1 MGLSIIVYG
10 RLPSGGRHSRK
21 SGNPVTEKPQESIG
35 KNRNPTA
42 VIPAQAGIQKRNA
55 TGIYRKKQKPPP
67 RHSRAGGNPKTQ
79 RNRNLSEKT
88 ETPTASFPR
97 RRESKN
103 ATQQEFIGK
112 NRNPHRVI
120 PAQAGIQKHNAAG
133 LYRKKP
139 KPHRPSFP
147 QKRESKNATQQESI
161 GKNRNPTDRHSR
173 KSGNPAT
180 EKPQESISKNRNP
193 TAVIPAKAGIQT
205 RRHGILPDKTV
216 SLDSTS

>member
-1 MGLSIIVYG
+1 MQQDFIGKN
-10 RLPSGGRHSRK
+10 RTPTDCHSRK
-21 SGNPVTEKPQESIG
+21 SW
-35 KNRNPTA
+35 
-42 VIPAQAGIQKRNA
+42 
-55 TGIYRKKQKPPP
+55 
-67 RHSRAGGNPKTQ
+67 NPKTQ

-88 ETPTASFPR
+88 EPPTA
-97 RRESKN
+97 
-103 ATQQEFIGK
+103 
-112 NRNPHRVI
+112 VI

-205 RRHGILPDKTV
+205 RRHGNLPNKTV
-216 SLDSTS
+216 SLDSTSQIPAFAGMTRF

>member
-1 MGLSIIVYG
+1 M
-10 RLPSGGRHSRK
+10 PSGGRHSRK

-97 RRESKN
+97 RRES
-103 ATQQEFIGK
+103 
-112 NRNPHRVI
+112 RNTTR
-120 PAQAGIQKHNAAG
+120 QD
-133 LYRKKP
+133 
-139 KPHRPSFP
+139 F
-147 QKRESKNATQQESI
+147 I
-161 GKNRNPTDRHSR
+161 GKNRNPTDRHSRKSGNPKTQRNRNPSEKTETPPTVIPAKAGIQKRNATGIYRKKQKPHRRHSR